1 MLAEAWISGPSLPG
15 LFTQQLAGRAIDEM
29 QFGASLTD
37 DGLMSS
43 ARWLIKR
50 VLQPML
56 NVQSRLGTFE
66 YDVVA
71 AHARQYGEARRLQK

>member
-1 MLAEAWISGPSLPG
+1 MLAEAWVSRRSL
-15 LFTQQLAGRAIDEM
+15 LASFTQQLAGRAIDEM

-43 ARWLIKR
+43 ARWVIGR

-56 NVQSRLGTFE
+56 NVQSRLRTFE

-71 AHARQYGEARRLQK
+71 SHAGAV